1 MKRAPLTCL
10 PSLERDAEEPDTDE
24 PKDPEEAERIS
35 SWALFIQVMLVV
47 LALFCSYYLQLKK
60 IQAVHETVVS
70 IFAGMVVG
78 LAIRLSPGEYLQ
90 SLVNFDYKIFFN
102 VLLPPIILNSGY
114 ELHQVSGNSVV
125 RGVLEYLAN
134 VAILN
139 RVISLETLAR
149 F

>member
-1 MKRAPLTCL
+1 
-10 PSLERDAEEPDTDE
+10 
-24 PKDPEEAERIS
+24 
-35 SWALFIQVMLVV
+35 MLVV

-78 LAIRLSPGEYLQ
+78 LIIRLSPGEYLQ

-114 ELHQVSGNSVV
+114 ELHQVCGPE
-125 RGVLEYLAN
+125 R
-134 VAILN
+134 
-139 RVISLETLAR
+139 
-149 F
+149 